1 MTLLVLERVG
11 KHHREGPRERVVLRD
26 ASLELDAGELG
37 VVWGQRRSG
46 RSTLLRVAAGIELAD
61 SGSVRFDGRELAA
74 ERHGLLGDEIGFC
87 QKTFGYDLALSV
99 VEVVAVALLA
109 RGVEQHEA
117 RERARAA
124 LERTG
129 AAGCAAMAPAALDCA
144 ETVRVELAR
153 ALALAPRLL
162 VVDEPTKGV
171 ELLERDEILLLLRSL
186 ADDGLA
192 VLASTG
198 ESTVLAGCDR
208 ALTLD
213 DGELHST
220 GAPELAEVL
229 PLRRAAGPA

>member
-1 MTLLVLERVG
+1 
-11 KHHREGPRERVVLRD
+11 
-26 ASLELDAGELG
+26 
-37 VVWGQRRSG
+37 
-46 RSTLLRVAAGIELAD
+46 
-61 SGSVRFDGRELAA
+61 
-74 ERHGLLGDEIGFC
+74 
-87 QKTFGYDLALSV
+87 
-99 VEVVAVALLA
+99 
-109 RGVEQHEA
+109 
-117 RERARAA
+117 
-124 LERTG
+124 
-129 AAGCAAMAPAALDCA
+129 MAPAELDCA

-220 GAPELAEVL
+220 GAPALAEVL
-229 PLRRAAGPA
+229 PLRRTAGPA